1 MSLYVPR
8 GAVEQSVTLSSQ
20 LHIVKNKYPPVD
32 SAKDEYTFSPVLS
45 LHPHGHQFKQ
55 PVLVRCPFNAVPG
68 GWLLVLL
75 RANCQK
81 SDPSLPWEEIVVY
94 NTDTGEVSTNDYSYD
109 ISRSL
114 LSITH
119 FCDHCW
125 TGKPLAD
132 YILGRKQL
140 HCSAF
145 GYVYNKQLTIEVI
158 VHDRCDDIF
167 EVTSTFVSSSFFPFM
182 CTCDCFRTLDVD
194 NFRKNR
200 QDVILMDLRCSL

>member
-1 MSLYVPR
+1 MAVGPEGGSASVGDMSLYVPC
-8 GAVEQSVTLSSQ
+8 GAVEEPVTLSSQ
-20 LHIVKNKYPPVD
+20 LHFIKTKFPLLD
-32 SAKDEYTFSPVLS
+32 STKEEYMFSPVLS

-75 RANCQK
+75 RASCQK
-81 SDPSLPWEEIVVY
+81 SEASCELKEIVVY
-94 NTDTGEVSTNDYSYD
+94 NTDTGNVSTTDCSYD
-109 ISRSL
+109 VSRAL

-125 TGKPLAD
+125 IGKPLVD
-132 YILGRKQL
+132 CISGRKQL

-167 EVTSTFVSSSFFPFM
+167 KVGPDVLPLTLSSHSSSLKTVLEP
-182 CTCDCFRTLDVD
+182 
-194 NFRKNR
+194 
-200 QDVILMDLRCSL
+200 